1 MTIEQA
7 KDILE
12 MDVKMKMIQNH
23 LKMQSWDKV
32 LEQAAQMIVK
42 NMLGTNDEQ

>member
-12 MDVKMKMIQNH
+12 IDLKMKMIQNH
-23 LKMQSWDKV
+23 LEIKGWDKV

-42 NMLGTNDEQ
+42 NMLEAPYED